1 MNYAHSLENIHFVNY
16 LAKPKVIAEE
26 DIIAGC
32 KQGKRFAQNELYNR
46 YCGAMLGIAMRYS
59 ANKTEAED
67 ALQDAFVKIYK
78 NIVKFEGRRDGS
90 LTTWIK
96 TIVVNTTLSLNKKN
110 KKHNFTE
117 NVDDYHLK
125 IEKKQENREE
135 EIKTLQEKILLALD
149 LLPLGYKTVFNL
161 YVMEGYKHK
170 EIAEILSISEN
181 TSKSQLSKARKQIKK
196 TLGYNE

>member
-1 MNYAHSLENIHFVNY
+1 MNYTHSLENIHFVNY
-16 LAKPKVIAEE
+16 LATPKVITEE

-59 ANKTEAED
+59 TNKSEAED
-67 ALQDAFVKIYK
+67 ALQDSFVKIYK

-117 NVDDYHLK
+117 NVEDYHLK
-125 IEKKQENREE
+125 TERQAENRDEE
-135 EIKTLQEKILLALD
+135 VKTLQEKIVLALD
-149 LLPLGYKTVFNL
+149 RLPLGYKTVFNL

>member
-1 MNYAHSLENIHFVNY
+1 MDYIDSFENIKFVNY
-16 LAKPKVIAEE
+16 LAKPEVITEE

-46 YCGAMLGIAMRYS
+46 YCDAMLGIAMRY
-59 ANKTEAED
+59 ATNKDEAED

-96 TIVVNTTLSLNKKN
+96 TIVVNTTLSLIKKN

-117 NVDDYHLK
+117 NIADYHLK
-125 IEKKQENREE
+125 IEREQESNDDEAQ
-135 EIKTLQEKILLALD
+135 TLQEKILKALD
-149 LLPLGYKTVFNL
+149 KLPLGYKTVFNL